1 MSPEAYLH
9 IIDYLG
15 QAAKLVPRARL
26 DVKAAIT
33 RLCEEKEKEQF
44 RKHSEMSH
52 YFFFVKADNQWTFWT
67 DRSHSILLT
76 EQLKINGH
84 D

>member
-1 MSPEAYLH
+1 MSPDAYLH

-33 RLCEEKEKEQF
+33 RLCEENEKEQF
-44 RKHSEMSH
+44 RQHGEMSH
-52 YFFFVKADNQWTFWT
+52 YF
-67 DRSHSILLT
+67 L
-76 EQLKINGH
+76 
-84 D
+84 